1 MKKLKE
7 IDFKI
12 VNETPTASSNSIAKI
27 VQHIINWRIF
37 VIEKLKG
44 NYRFDIELNTVDDWP
59 DIVISTELQWSDQ
72 LMKLEETQDEILKIM
87 DVMDDEALNT
97 QTLGRTYNL
106 EYLLNGII
114 QHDIYHL
121 GQIGILSVKR

>member
-1 MKKLKE
+1 
-7 IDFKI
+7 
-12 VNETPTASSNSIAKI
+12 
-27 VQHIINWRIF
+27 
-37 VIEKLKG
+37 
-44 NYRFDIELNTVDDWP
+44 
-59 DIVISTELQWSDQ
+59 
-72 LMKLEETQDEILKIM
+72 MKLEETQDEILKIM